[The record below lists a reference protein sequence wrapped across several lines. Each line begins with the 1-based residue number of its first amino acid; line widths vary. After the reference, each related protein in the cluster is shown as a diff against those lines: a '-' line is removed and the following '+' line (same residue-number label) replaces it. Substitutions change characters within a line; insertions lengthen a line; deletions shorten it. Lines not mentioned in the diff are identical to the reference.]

1 MAVQLRKARTRHRDH
16 RTLVAAVTLGVVS
29 AVLAVAG
36 VTVRAAVSSVDASL
50 PKLDIAAH
58 QPLTTNT
65 YIYDGAR
72 HPHLL
77 AVLRGD
83 QSRVIV
89 SSDRIAPVLKQAI
102 VAIED
107 KRFYSHQGIDY
118 HSIVRALFS
127 DVTAGHTVQGGST
140 ITQQFI
146 KNAYLPADQRTAD
159 SFSRKLREA
168 VLAWQLEKRWSKDE
182 ILTNYL
188 NTIYFGESAYGIEMA
203 ARTFFGTTAR
213 RLTLPQAA
221 LLAGIVQNPAR
232 YDPFTAPAAAR
243 TRRGEVLAAMVAQG
257 MVSAADGAA
266 AARAP
271 LPRRP
276 HRLPVSRSAPYFVE
290 YVIQELVR
298 QFGAATAFGGGL
310 RVYTT
315 LDPSVQRDA
324 DRAATEVLD
333 RPGDPTVSIVAIDPR
348 TDEVE
353 ALVGGR
359 SFAQQQFDVAV
370 DGRRQPGSA
379 FKPFALAA
387 AIRQGMSP
395 RSVFISQPKAID
407 LGGGSVWHVS
417 TYSGGYAGKISLAD
431 ATVESDN
438 TVYADLSMMVGPDNI
453 AAMAAEMGI
462 TTPIGD
468 NPAIALGGLNTGV
481 SPLEMANAYATLAA
495 NGQRMNG
502 DAFDDDD
509 GPAPISIRKVTDAQG
524 QVLVRNSVV
533 RSRVLEPWQAGLET
547 SILQQVVARGTGVA
561 ANIGRPQAGKT
572 GTTTDYAD
580 AWFCGYTPDLSAAVW
595 VGYPNARRTMIVRG
609 IEVAGGT
616 FPAEIW
622 NRFASAA
629 LDGVP
634 AHGFPAFTTPPV
646 VKCIVCNRSGD
657 LATRWCPERLLCY
670 YFAGQAPTATC
681 TYHKP
686 QNVKLPDLTGLDLG
700 VAQHRLRTLKL
711 GWQVVFV
718 PGDPSQ
724 QGIVLGQSPGP
735 GDSALQGSVVTLRVD
750 SGPLRIVPD
759 VVGLYRAAAEQ
770 TIEAA
775 GFSATVQFDGTTGAG
790 AGTVAQQ
797 DPAGGTSTQGAVTI
811 VVHGTDGQV
820 TVPNVVGLAPA
831 AAQAALAAVGLGAVL
846 PTGSSGSA
854 VTAQSPAGG
863 TSVEIGAIVQLGVDG
878 QASPALIP

>member
-16 RTLVAAVTLGVVS
+16 RTIVAAVTLGVVA

-36 VTVRAAVSSVDASL
+36 VTVGAAVSSVDGNL

-83 QSRVIV
+83 ESRVIV
-89 SSDRIAPVLKQAI
+89 SSDQIAPTLKQAV

-107 KRFYSHQGIDY
+107 KRFYAHKGIDE

-127 DVTAGHTVQGGST
+127 DLTAGHTVQGGST

-146 KNAYLPADQRTAD
+146 KNAYLPAGQRTAD

-168 VLAWQLEKRWSKDE
+168 VLAWQLEKRWSKDK

-188 NTIYFGESAYGIEMA
+188 NTIYFGEGAYGIEMA

-221 LLAGIVQNPAR
+221 LLAGVVQNPTR
-232 YDPFTAPAAAR
+232 YDPFTEPTAAR
-243 TRRGEVLAAMVAQG
+243 ARRGEVLADMAAQG
-257 MVSAADGAA
+257 MIPAADAAA

-276 HRLPVSRSAPYFVE
+276 HHLPVSRTAPYFVE
-290 YVIQELVR
+290 YVIQQLVR

-315 LDPSVQRDA
+315 LDPRVQRDA

-333 RPGDPTVSIVAIDPR
+333 RPDDPAVSIVAIDPH

-359 SFAQQQFDVAV
+359 DFARQQFDVAV

-407 LGGGSVWHVS
+407 LGNGSVWHVS
-417 TYSGGYAGKISLAD
+417 TYSGGYAGKISLTD

-453 AAMAAEMGI
+453 AAMASEMGI
-462 TTPIGD
+462 TTPVGD
-468 NPAIALGGLNTGV
+468 NPAIALGGLTTGV

-502 DAFDDDD
+502 DEFDDDD
-509 GPAPISIRKVTDAQG
+509 GPAPISIRRVTDAQG
-524 QVLVRNSVV
+524 RVLVRNSLM

-547 SILQQVVARGTGVA
+547 SVLQQVVARGTGVA
-561 ANIGRPQAGKT
+561 ASIGRPQAGKT

-609 IEVAGGT
+609 IHVAGGT
-616 FPAEIW
+616 FPAQIW
-622 NRFASAA
+622 NRFARAA
-629 LDGVP
+629 LEGVP
-634 AHGFPAFTTPPV
+634 AHAFPAFTTPPV
-646 VKCIVCNRSGD
+646 VKAIVCNRTGE

-670 YFAGQAPTATC
+670 YFAGQKPTAVC
-681 TYHKP
+681 DYHKP
-686 QNVKLPDLTGLDLG
+686 RNVRLPDLTGLDLG
-700 VAQHRLRTLKL
+700 DAQQRLRALKL

-718 PGDPSQ
+718 PGDPSG
-724 QGIVLGQSPGP
+724 QGTVLDQSPGP
-735 GDSALQGSVVTLRVD
+735 GHTALQGTAVTLKVD

-759 VVGLYRAAAEQ
+759 VVGLYRAAAVQ
-770 TIEAA
+770 MLQAA
-775 GFSATVQFDGTTGAG
+775 GFSATVQFDGTAG
-790 AGTVAQQ
+790 DGDGTVAQQ
-797 DPAGGTSTQGAVTI
+797 DPVGGQSAQGAVTI
-811 VVHGTDGQV
+811 VVHGTDGRV

-831 AAQAALAAVGLGAVL
+831 DAQAALAAVGLGAAL
-846 PTGSSGSA
+846 PGGTGGA
-854 VTAQSPAGG
+854 VTAQDPAAGA
-863 TSVEIGAIVQLGVDG
+863 SVEIGSVVALTADG
-878 QASPALIP
+878 

>member
-1 MAVQLRKARTRHRDH
+1 MAVQLRKARTKHRDH
-16 RTLVAAVTLGVVS
+16 RTIVAAVTLGVVA

-36 VTVRAAVSSVDASL
+36 VSVGAVVSSVDASL
-50 PKLDIAAH
+50 PKLDIADH
-58 QPLTTNT
+58 QPLTANT

-89 SSDRIAPVLKQAI
+89 TSHQIAPVLKQAV

-107 KRFYSHQGIDY
+107 RRFYSRHQGVDY
-118 HSIVRALFS
+118 RSIARALLS
-127 DVTAGHTVQGGST
+127 DLSAGHTVQGGST

-146 KNAYLPADQRTAD
+146 KNAYLPADQRTSD
-159 SFSRKLREA
+159 TFSRKLREA

-188 NTIYFGESAYGIEMA
+188 NTIYFGEGAYGIEMA

-221 LLAGIVQNPAR
+221 LLAGIVQDPAQ
-232 YDPFTAPAAAR
+232 YDPFADPAAAR
-243 TRRGEVLAAMVAQG
+243 TRRGEVLAAMAAQG
-257 MVSAADGAA
+257 MVSAADAAA

-271 LPRRP
+271 LPRHP
-276 HRLPVSRSAPYFVE
+276 HRLPVSRIAPYFVE

-298 QFGAATAFGGGL
+298 QFGATTAFGGGL

-315 LDPSVQRDA
+315 LDPRIQRAA
-324 DRAATEVLD
+324 DRAATDVLD
-333 RPGDPTVSIVAIDPR
+333 RPDDPAVSIVAIDPH

-359 SFAQQQFDVAV
+359 DFARQQFDVAV

-387 AIRQGMSP
+387 AISQGMSP
-395 RSVFISQPKAID
+395 RSIFISEPKAIA
-407 LGGGSVWHVS
+407 LGGGAVWHVS
-417 TYSGGYAGKISLAD
+417 TYSGAYAGKISLAD
-431 ATVESDN
+431 AAVESDN
-438 TVYADLSMMVGPDNI
+438 TVYADLSMMVGPANI
-453 AAMAAEMGI
+453 AAMAAQMGI

-468 NPAIALGGLNTGV
+468 NPAIALGGLATGV

-495 NGQRMNG
+495 GGQHMNG
-502 DAFDDDD
+502 TAFDDD

-524 QVLVRNSVV
+524 DVLVYNSVT

-547 SILQQVVARGTGVA
+547 SVLQQVVARGTGVA

-595 VGYPNARRTMIVRG
+595 VGYPSARRTMIVHG

-622 NRFASAA
+622 ARFASAA

-634 AHGFPAFTTPPV
+634 AHAFPAFTTPPV
-646 VKCIVCNRSGD
+646 VKCIVCNRTGE
-657 LATRWCPERLLCY
+657 LATRWCPERLVCY
-670 YFAGQAPTATC
+670 YFAGQAPTADC

-686 QNVKLPDLTGLDLG
+686 GRVLLPDLTGLDLG
-700 VAQHRLRTLKL
+700 IAQQRLRALEL

-724 QGIVLGQSPGP
+724 QGIVLGQSPSP
-735 GDSALQGSVVTLRVD
+735 GDTALQGSAVTLRVD
-750 SGPLRIVPD
+750 SGPYRIVPD
-759 VVGLYRAAAEQ
+759 VVGLYRAAAVQ
-770 TIEAA
+770 ALAAA
-775 GFSATVQFDGTTGAG
+775 GFAATVQFDGTTGPS
-790 AGTVAQQ
+790 AGTVATQ
-797 DPAGGTSTQGAVTI
+797 DPAGGTSTQGTVTI
-811 VVHGTDGQV
+811 VVHGTDAQV
-820 TVPNVVGLAPA
+820 AVPNVIGFA
-831 AAQAALAAVGLGAVL
+831 AADAQAALAAAGLGAAL
-846 PTGSSGSA
+846 PAGLSGGT
-854 VTAQSPAGG
+854 VTAQSPAAGA
-863 TSVEIGAIVQLGVDG
+863 SVEIGAVVQLALDG
-878 QASPALIP
+878 QASPSPAP